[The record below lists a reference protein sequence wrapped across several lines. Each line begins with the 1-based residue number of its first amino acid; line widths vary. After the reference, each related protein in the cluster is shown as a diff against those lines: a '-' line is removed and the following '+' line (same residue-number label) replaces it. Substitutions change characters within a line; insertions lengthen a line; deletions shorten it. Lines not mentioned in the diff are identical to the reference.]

1 MVITTANQVL
11 QSYPD
16 NVKNLYRRG
25 IARKMKKAFDDAI
38 DNFQKVV
45 KYDKDMKWECN
56 NQLNQCKELRKEQR
70 KKDKELAKT
79 FIAGYAEDKP
89 EP

>member
-25 IARKMKKAFDDAI
+25 IARKHKKAFDDAI
-38 DNFQKVV
+38 DDFEKVA
-45 KYDKDMKWECN
+45 KYDSDMKW
-56 NQLNQCKELRKEQR
+56 
-70 KKDKELAKT
+70 
-79 FIAGYAEDKP
+79 
-89 EP
+89 